1 MKHSHVKQIL
11 SVVLSLAM
19 SLSCAAFAF
28 AAEDA
33 DLVITTAAEL
43 AAFAEAVDG
52 GDTFAGKTV
61 ALGADI
67 DLSGVANWNP
77 IGIEKGSNGNF
88 GTYTE
93 TDSVFAGTFDGRMH
107 TVKGMTITGAYTAP
121 TNVGLFSALNKT
133 AVVKNLLIED
143 ANVNVTASGANNQI
157 RAGILAGDTV
167 SGANVNGTVAA
178 LVDSVYTSGTV
189 YAATDA
195 ALLSASGVI
204 ARPNISCVLVNC
216 FADVDVTAYTNSTY
230 SAYAGGICGNSGNNV
245 AIINCGTRGT
255 AKAIST
261 KSTNFAGMAGG
272 VASMFAGK
280 MWNVYTEMSEIVIGK
295 QGTTTNL
302 WIGAICAENTT
313 SGMKSGSSG
322 TAYPDEGSIRNFAYF
337 KNDMVLTEQKY
348 QDGELDSSTAVELR
362 ASGYPTNSMAYD
374 KVFDTQENVKAVD
387 AISADTLNAN
397 LPAVNAV
404 LAAYGYDTAVVAAQ
418 NFVTVNGAVY
428 PAAIGA
434 ALQARA
440 DAAAAA
446 AVDAKI
452 EAIGEVSLNSEAA
465 ISEARA
471 AYDAL
476 TDTQKA
482 LVSNLEVL
490 TAAEATL
497 AEMKEA
503 AADQAAA
510 DAVAAQIAAIG
521 EVSLNSEAAISETRA
536 AYDALTD
543 AQKALVSNLDV
554 LIAAEATLAELKADA
569 AAAAEVDAKI
579 EAIGEVTLDSESAVA
594 EAREAYDALTDAQ
607 KALVTKADDLTA
619 AETALAELKDAGQN
633 DNNDD
638 NSDSN
643 REKTS
648 LWQKIVELFIK
659 IINFFKNLFKK

>member
-1 MKHSHVKQIL
+1 ML
-11 SVVLSLAM
+11 SVLLSVALA
-19 SLSCAAFAF
+19 LSCAAFAF
-28 AAEDA
+28 AADGA
-33 DLVITTAAEL
+33 DLVIATAAEL

-77 IGIEKGSNGNF
+77 IGIEKGSNGKF

-107 TVKGMTITGAYTAP
+107 TVKGMTVTGSYTEPA
-121 TNVGLFSALNKT
+121 NVGLFSALNKT

-143 ANVNVTASGANNQI
+143 ADINVTASGANNQL

-178 LVDSVYTSGTV
+178 LVDSVYTTGTV
-189 YAATDA
+189 YAAADA
-195 ALLSASGVI
+195 ALLSASGVV
-204 ARPNISCVLVNC
+204 ARPNISCVIVNC
-216 FADVDVTAYTNSTY
+216 FADVDVTAYTDSTY
-230 SAYAGGICGNSGNNV
+230 SAYAGGICGNSGNNA
-245 AIINCGTRGT
+245 AIVNCGTRGT
-255 AKAIST
+255 VKAIST

-280 MWNVYTEMSEIVIGK
+280 LWNVYTEMSEVVIGK
-295 QGTTTNL
+295 QGATTNL

-322 TAYPDEGSIRNFAYF
+322 TAYPDEGSMRNFAYY
-337 KNDMVLTEQKY
+337 KNDMTLTEQKY
-348 QDGELDSSTAVELR
+348 QNGELDSSSAVELR

-374 KVFDTQENVKAVD
+374 KVFENQEDVKAVA

-434 ALQARA
+434 ALQAKA
-440 DAAAAA
+440 DAAAAAPVAAQIAQLGEVTLESEAAVTAARAAYNALTDAQKALVPNLATLTAAEATLAALQKAAADQAAAA

-452 EAIGEVSLNSEAA
+452 AAIGEVSLDSEAA
-465 ISEARA
+465 VAEARA

-476 TDTQKA
+476 T
-482 LVSNLEVL
+482 
-490 TAAEATL
+490 AE
-497 AEMKEA
+497 
-503 AADQAAA
+503 
-510 DAVAAQIAAIG
+510 
-521 EVSLNSEAAISETRA
+521 
-536 AYDALTD
+536 
-543 AQKALVSNLDV
+543 
-554 LIAAEATLAELKADA
+554 
-569 AAAAEVDAKI
+569 
-579 EAIGEVTLDSESAVA
+579 
-594 EAREAYDALTDAQ
+594 Q

-619 AETALAELKDAGQN
+619 AEDALADLKAAGQN
-633 DNNDD
+633 DDADNNGG
-638 NSDSN
+638 S
-643 REKTS
+643 EGTKTS
-648 LWQKIVELFIK
+648 LWQKILAFFRK
-659 IINFFKNLFKK
+659 IIDFFRNLFK

>member
-1 MKHSHVKQIL
+1 
-11 SVVLSLAM
+11 
-19 SLSCAAFAF
+19 
-28 AAEDA
+28 
-33 DLVITTAAEL
+33 
-43 AAFAEAVDG
+43 
-52 GDTFAGKTV
+52 
-61 ALGADI
+61 
-67 DLSGVANWNP
+67 P
-77 IGIEKGSNGNF
+77 IGIVKGSNGKF

-107 TVKGMTITGAYTAP
+107 TVKGMTVTGSYTEP

-143 ANVNVTASGANNQI
+143 ADINVTASGANNQL

-204 ARPNISCVLVNC
+204 ARPNISCVIVNC
-216 FADVDVTAYTNSTY
+216 YADVDVTAYTDSTY
-230 SAYAGGICGNSGNNV
+230 SAYAGGICGNSGNNA
-245 AIINCGTRGT
+245 AIVNCGTRGT

-280 MWNVYTEMSEIVIGK
+280 LWNVYTEMSEVVIGK

-322 TAYPDEGSIRNFAYF
+322 TAYPDEGSMRNFAYY
-337 KNDMVLTEQKY
+337 KNDMTLTEQKY
-348 QDGELDSSTAVELR
+348 QNGELDSSSAVELR

-374 KVFDTQENVKAVD
+374 KVFENQEDVKAVA

-434 ALQARA
+434 ALQAKA
-440 DAAAAA
+440 DAAAAAPVAAQIAQLGEVTLESEAAVTAARAAYNALTDAQKALVPNLATLTAAEATLAALQKAAADQAAAA

-452 EAIGEVSLNSEAA
+452 AAIGEVSLDSEAA
-465 ISEARA
+465 VAEARA

-476 TDTQKA
+476 T
-482 LVSNLEVL
+482 
-490 TAAEATL
+490 AE
-497 AEMKEA
+497 
-503 AADQAAA
+503 
-510 DAVAAQIAAIG
+510 
-521 EVSLNSEAAISETRA
+521 
-536 AYDALTD
+536 
-543 AQKALVSNLDV
+543 
-554 LIAAEATLAELKADA
+554 
-569 AAAAEVDAKI
+569 
-579 EAIGEVTLDSESAVA
+579 
-594 EAREAYDALTDAQ
+594 Q

-619 AETALAELKDAGQN
+619 AEDALADLKAAGQN
-633 DNNDD
+633 DDADNNGG
-638 NSDSN
+638 S
-643 REKTS
+643 EGTKTS
-648 LWQKIVELFIK
+648 LWQKILAFFRK
-659 IINFFKNLFKK
+659 IIDFFRNLFK

>member
-1 MKHSHVKQIL
+1 MLSVLL
-11 SVVLSLAM
+11 SVVLA
-19 SLSCAAFAF
+19 LSCAAFAF
-28 AAEDA
+28 AADGA
-33 DLVITTAAEL
+33 DLVIATAAEL

-67 DLSGVANWNP
+67 DLSDVANWNP
-77 IGIEKGSNGNF
+77 IGIEKGSNGKF

-107 TVKGMTITGAYTAP
+107 TVKGMTVTGSYTEPA
-121 TNVGLFSALNKT
+121 NVGLFSALNKT

-143 ANVNVTASGANNQI
+143 ADINVTASGANNQL

-195 ALLSASGVI
+195 ALLSASGVV
-204 ARPNISCVLVNC
+204 ARPNISCVIVNC
-216 FADVDVTAYTNSTY
+216 FADADVTAFTDSTY
-230 SAYAGGICGNSGNNV
+230 SAYAGGICGNSGNNA
-245 AIINCGTRGT
+245 AIVNCGTRGT
-255 AKAIST
+255 ARAIST

-280 MWNVYTEMSEIVIGK
+280 LWNVYTEMSEVVIGK

-302 WIGAICAENTT
+302 WIGAVCAENTT

-322 TAYPDEGSIRNFAYF
+322 TAYPDEGSMRNFAYY
-337 KNDMVLTEQKY
+337 KNDMTLTEQKY
-348 QDGELDSSTAVELR
+348 QNGELDSSSAVELR

-374 KVFDTQENVKAVD
+374 KVFENQEDVKAVA

-434 ALQARA
+434 ALQAKA
-440 DAAAAA
+440 DAAAAAPVAAQIAQLGEVTLESEAAVTAARAAYNALTDAQMALVPNLATLTAAEATLAALQKAAADQAAAA

-452 EAIGEVSLNSEAA
+452 AAIGEVSLDSEAA
-465 ISEARA
+465 VAEARA

-476 TDTQKA
+476 T
-482 LVSNLEVL
+482 
-490 TAAEATL
+490 AE
-497 AEMKEA
+497 
-503 AADQAAA
+503 
-510 DAVAAQIAAIG
+510 
-521 EVSLNSEAAISETRA
+521 
-536 AYDALTD
+536 
-543 AQKALVSNLDV
+543 
-554 LIAAEATLAELKADA
+554 
-569 AAAAEVDAKI
+569 
-579 EAIGEVTLDSESAVA
+579 
-594 EAREAYDALTDAQ
+594 Q

-619 AETALAELKDAGQN
+619 AEDALADLKAAGQN
-633 DNNDD
+633 DDADNNGG
-638 NSDSN
+638 S
-643 REKTS
+643 EGTKTS
-648 LWQKIVELFIK
+648 LWQKILAFFRK
-659 IINFFKNLFKK
+659 IIDFFRNLFK